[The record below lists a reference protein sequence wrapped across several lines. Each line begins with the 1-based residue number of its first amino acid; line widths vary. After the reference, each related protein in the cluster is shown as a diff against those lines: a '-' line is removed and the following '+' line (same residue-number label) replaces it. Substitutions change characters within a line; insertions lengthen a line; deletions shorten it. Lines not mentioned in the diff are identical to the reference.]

1 MESRYEPELDK
12 KSRNEPVLRIVD
24 VWKSYKELQVLKGVS
39 FEVEEKEVKVVFG
52 PSGSGK
58 STLLRCIN
66 MLTPPDKG
74 EVYLSGKNLMES
86 GINLNKERAKI
97 GMVFQ
102 HFNLFSHLKAI
113 DNVAIG
119 LRRVRGL
126 PKDEAKVL
134 ALNAL
139 NRVKMAEWADHY
151 PAQLSG
157 GQQQRVGIARALAM
171 EPDVI
176 LFDEPTSALDPEL
189 IGEVLQTM
197 LEIAKSGTTMV
208 VVTHEM
214 GFASAVASEMIFIDK
229 GIVIERG
236 TPQHFFETPKSE
248 RVKYFLK
255 QIEVLYGHH
264 KELLDLEDGNTKSD

>member
-1 MESRYEPELDK
+1 MEFK
-12 KSRNEPVLRIVD
+12 HEPVLRVID
-24 VWKSYKELQVLKGVS
+24 VWKAYDELQVLKGVS
-39 FEVEEKEVKVVFG
+39 FELAEQEVKVIFG

-66 MLTPPDKG
+66 MLNPPDKG
-74 EVYLSGKNLMES
+74 EIYLRENNLTAS
-86 GINLNKERAKI
+86 GINLNTMRTRI

-102 HFNLFSHLKAI
+102 HFNLFSHLKAV
-113 DNVAIG
+113 DNISIG
-119 LRRVRGL
+119 LRRVKGI
-126 PKDEAKVL
+126 PKEEARVK

-139 NRVKMAEWADHY
+139 DRVKMADWADHY

-189 IGEVLQTM
+189 IGEVLQVM
-197 LEIAKSGTTMV
+197 LDLAKAGTTMV

-214 GFASAVASEMIFIDK
+214 GFAKAVASEMIFLSE

-236 TPQHFFETPKSE
+236 TPQHFFRSPKSE
-248 RVKYFLK
+248 RVKKFLK
-255 QIEVLYGHH
+255 QLEILYGTHEEML
-264 KELLDLEDGNTKSD
+264 KISDEEENQ